1 MDRFLKLAYVGMITA
16 TLIAAGL
23 YLYPL
28 LDPLR
33 PLALARAVVLRGTL
47 FVFGVVAMLAAL
59 ALTDL
64 VTPGDW
70 LDRVGHDPLSSS
82 ILLSALVAGLAWMF
96 CYA

>member
-1 MDRFLKLAYVGMITA
+1 MERFLKLSCVGLVTA

-23 YLYPL
+23 WLYPL
-28 LDPLR
+28 LDPIR
-33 PLALARAVVLRGTL
+33 PLALARALVLRGTL
-47 FVFGVVAMLAAL
+47 FVFGVVALLGALVLA
-59 ALTDL
+59 DL

-70 LDRVGHDPLSSS
+70 LDRVGHDALSSS